1 MNVAGTTV
9 PLLRFLSLSLSD
21 SHARRDGFELWAPCA
36 LSWSGSTVKSSPIK
50 YLYMYK
56 NNSQPNGSLSN
67 VLRRPSVVEGR
78 WVVIHVTEGFPY
90 LEERF
95 DLTCLDIG
103 REESDV

>member
-21 SHARRDGFELWAPCA
+21 STRARRGAARRDGFELWAACA
-36 LSWSGSTVKSSPIK
+36 LHVSWSGSSQVQSS
-50 YLYMYK
+50 LYK

-90 LEERF
+90 LEE
-95 DLTCLDIG
+95 
-103 REESDV
+103 

>member
-21 SHARRDGFELWAPCA
+21 SHARRDGFELCQGRS
-36 LSWSGSTVKSSPIK
+36 LCTILVSGSSQVQSS
-50 YLYMYK
+50 LYK

-90 LEERF
+90 LK
-95 DLTCLDIG
+95 G
-103 REESDV
+103 